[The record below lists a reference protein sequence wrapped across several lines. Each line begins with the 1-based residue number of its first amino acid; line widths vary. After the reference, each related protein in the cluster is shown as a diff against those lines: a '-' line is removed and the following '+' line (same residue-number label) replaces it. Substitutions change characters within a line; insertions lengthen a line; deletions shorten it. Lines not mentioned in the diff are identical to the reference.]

1 MPRRNVSVC
10 TYASWAA
17 CISRYMASARRIA
30 PKPRKAI
37 STMSMLKPIASTKR
51 EEREYIGQNLDY
63 CDPGR
68 REKYSVPYFDTAIPV
83 VATGVARP
91 QLPELR
97 YRNTVH
103 CIF

>member
-17 CISRYMASARRIA
+17 CISRYMASARWIA

-51 EEREYIGQNLDY
+51 DEREYIRLNLDY
-63 CDPGR
+63 CDPLR
-68 REKYSVPYFDTAIPV
+68 REKYSRYCISVRQFRY
-83 VATGVARP
+83 
-91 QLPELR
+91 LR
-97 YRNTVH
+97 QADRVGDFEIGRILH
-103 CIF
+103 LKSR